1 MLPKHPC
8 ANAAESDP
16 MREYC
21 KTNMCEV
28 QVGRLRKALA
38 DASNCVQEGSDCQ
51 KGGRRANAAEVPMC
65 EKTARGEC
73 FQKRPYERG
82 LRK

>member
-8 ANAAESDP
+8 ANAAESDR

-21 KTNMCEV
+21 EIDRCEV

-38 DASNCVQEGSDCQ
+38 DTSNCEQEGSDCQ
-51 KGGRRANAAEVPMC
+51 KGERRANAAEVPIC
-65 EKTARGEC
+65 EKTARGGC
-73 FQKRPYERG
+73 CWKRPYERG